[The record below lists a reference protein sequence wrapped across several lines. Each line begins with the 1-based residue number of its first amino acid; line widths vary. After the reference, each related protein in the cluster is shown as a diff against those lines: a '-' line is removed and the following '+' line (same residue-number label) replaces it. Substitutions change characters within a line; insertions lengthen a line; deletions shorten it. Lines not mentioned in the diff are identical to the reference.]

1 MDIKPI
7 LGAAHAASAY
17 TKAKPATAATPLP
30 HQGGTGQGALAQGVQ
45 EFTEVLRNAEDTAK
59 AAMTGRAD
67 PHSLVQALAQTERA
81 VETAVVL
88 RDKVVEAYQEILRMP
103 V

>member
-1 MDIKPI
+1 MDIKTS
-7 LGAAHAASAY
+7 LAATAY
-17 TKAKPATAATPLP
+17 ARAKPATTPDARPEGTIVEQAAREFAQVLQ
-30 HQGGTGQGALAQGVQ
+30 QG
-45 EFTEVLRNAEDTAK
+45 EDTAK
-59 AAMTGRAD
+59 AAMLGRAD
-67 PHSLVQALAQTERA
+67 PHALVQALAQTERA